1 MSVSDYTGSGGLCHS
16 QLAGAHCHHCGRLV
30 RETTHTRLSYS
41 VDGFA
46 LHTGETEEAMVRR
59 SDSDEIALVYRR
71 LVRPVVVHTCRD
83 CYAELAVR
91 RRHQSWAYPAD

>member
-1 MSVSDYTGSGGLCHS
+1 MSVSDHTGSGAAPHS
-16 QLAGAHCHHCGRLV
+16 QLAGTHCRQCGRLV
-30 RETTHTRLSYS
+30 RETMHTRVSYR

-46 LHTGETEEAMVRR
+46 LHTGETEEAIVRR

-71 LVRPVVVHTCRD
+71 LVRPVVVLTCCD
-83 CYAELAVR
+83 CYAEPASR